1 MVSMFYNCEK
11 LTSLYVSEYNSETKK
26 GWTTINVTNSSTMFD
41 SCTKLVGGN
50 GTKYNSN
57 YTDATYARI
66 DTAST
71 PGYLT
76 KKN

>member
-1 MVSMFYNCEK
+1 MCNG
-11 LTSLYVSEYNSETKK
+11 LTTIYVSEYNSETKK
-26 GWTTINVTNSSTMFD
+26 GWTTINVRNSLNMFK
-41 SCTKLVGGN
+41 SCYKLVGGN

-57 YTDATYARI
+57 YTDAAYARI